1 MPAHENLIDAFAA
14 GVYLLFGIVYLDLA
28 RRRHGQTGPIWL
40 AAACFGALAVDLT
53 GMLIRLRV
61 PDRDPALAAFN
72 LGAAALTT
80 IFLRELAGAMVGRR
94 PRIATRTLE
103 WIAVPL
109 AAAAGGSGV
118 AVLGFAAFTA
128 MLALLGGALA
138 VTTRMPSQG
147 PPEARLVAVGF
158 ATLIGCLVADVLMM
172 MGVIPRL
179 FGLPVIGFV
188 VFFLTAAVA
197 VNRRAERE
205 RLELEQLRAELEG
218 RVEERTRDLSEAN
231 ARLAEASRTD
241 ALTGLLNRR
250 GFLAAWEA
258 EAPRGRRSGRPTT
271 LVLADLDGFKSI
283 NDSAGHLA
291 GDELLRRVAA
301 ALAGAVRAQ
310 DAVARWGGEEFIL
323 MLPET
328 DLEGGVEVAEKL
340 RRSIAAL
347 RLDVGGPEPLGVTA
361 SFGIAEHLPGERL
374 ERAVARAD
382 AALYRAKHAGRD
394 RVEAAARTPPATAG

>member
-1 MPAHENLIDAFAA
+1 MPTLENLIDAFAA

-40 AAACFGALAVDLT
+40 AAACFGALAVDVT
-53 GMLIRLRV
+53 GMMIRFRV
-61 PDRDPALAAFN
+61 PEPEPLFVAIN
-72 LGAAALTT
+72 LGAAALTSV
-80 IFLRELAGAMVGRR
+80 FLRELAGAMVERR
-94 PRIATRTLE
+94 PGVATRTLE
-103 WIAVPL
+103 LIAVPL
-109 AAAAGGSGV
+109 AAAAGGTGV
-118 AVLGFAAFTA
+118 TALGLAAFTA
-128 MLALLGGALA
+128 MLALLISAFV
-138 VTTRMPSQG
+138 VTTRMPSAG

-158 ATLIGCLVADVLMM
+158 ATLIGCLAADVLML
-172 MGVIPRL
+172 MGAIPRF

-205 RLELEQLRAELEG
+205 RVELEQLRTELEG

-231 ARLAEASRTD
+231 TRLAEASRTD

-250 GFLAAWEA
+250 GFLAAWEL

-301 ALAGAVRAQ
+301 ALAEAVRAQ
-310 DAVARWGGEEFIL
+310 DVVARWGGEEFIL

-328 DLEGGVEVAEKL
+328 TLEGGVEVAEKL
-340 RRSIAAL
+340 RRSIAAV
-347 RLDVGGPEPLGVTA
+347 RLDVGGAEALGVTA

-374 ERAVARAD
+374 ERTVAAAD

-394 RVEAAARTPPATAG
+394 RVEAPARPPPAAAG